1 MIIRRQSNL
10 GSNDL
15 NVVYRPC
22 VADEMLGNE
31 SNKAFIK
38 NALDDKKVPHTQLF
52 TGDAGCGKTTAARI
66 LALGLNC
73 EENGEGS
80 SPCLQCASCKAI
92 LNGHSIDVKEINVG
106 QSGGK
111 DYIDALVRDLPMA
124 PFNSRYKIII
134 LDEAHKLTDA
144 AKDLL
149 LKPLEDGFAHVYF
162 VLCTNNPEKLKSKK
176 GADGEAFLD
185 RCTDLEFGRVDLDE
199 IATLIKNVCEY
210 EGWIYNQDVL
220 DVITEACK
228 GVPRSALR
236 WLNQIAIEGSWQL
249 TAAKQ
254 ICSSAGVAEDDPQVL
269 ELSRALVNARF
280 GEACKIFIKI
290 KKIPVESVRI
300 AVAGFFVG
308 CLKRS
313 KTFGEGR
320 KFSRA
325 LDVLTVP
332 IYEQG
337 KLAEHKWYNYMYK
350 TADAIAATRTS
361 ERR

>member
-1 MIIRRQSNL
+1 
-10 GSNDL
+10 
-15 NVVYRPC
+15 
-22 VADEMLGNE
+22 MLGNDT
-31 SNKAFIK
+31 NKAFIK
-38 NALDDKKVPHTQLF
+38 NALDDKKVPHTLLF

-73 EENGEGS
+73 DENGEGS
-80 SPCLQCASCKAI
+80 SPCLKCRSCKSI
-92 LNGHSIDVKEINVG
+92 LNSNSIDVKEVNVG

-111 DYIDALVRDLPMA
+111 DHIDALVRDLPMA
-124 PFNSRYKIII
+124 PFNSNYKVII

-149 LKPLEDGFAHVYF
+149 LKPLEDGFDHVYF

-176 GADGEAFLD
+176 GSEGEAFLD
-185 RCTDLEFGRVDLDE
+185 RCTTLDFGRVDLEE
-199 IATLIKNVCEY
+199 IAGLIKNVCEY
-210 EGWIYNQDVL
+210 EGYIYNQDVL
-220 DVITEACK
+220 DVITEASK
-228 GVPRSALR
+228 GVPRNALR

-249 TAAKQ
+249 KAAKQ
-254 ICSSAGVAEDDPQVL
+254 ICSSAGTAEDDPQVI
-269 ELSRALVNARF
+269 ELSRALIKPSFSDAV
-280 GEACKIFIKI
+280 KIFGGI

-300 AVAGFFVG
+300 GVAGFFVG

-313 KTFGEGR
+313 RTFGEAR
-320 KFSRA
+320 KFSKA
-325 LDVLTVP
+325 LDVLTIP

-350 TADAIAATRTS
+350 VVDAIAAGRVA